1 MANIKSQ
8 IKRIRTN
15 EEARQ
20 RNQAV
25 KSELK
30 TYVRRVRQA
39 VEAGDNEAANTALEE
54 ASRKLDKAASKGV
67 IHKNQAANRKSK
79 LAKHVNKLAEVK

>member
-8 IKRIRTN
+8 IKRIKTN
-15 EEARQ
+15 EKARL
-20 RNQAV
+20 RNQSV

-39 VEAGDNEAANTALEE
+39 VESGDKAAAEE
-54 ASRKLDKAASKGV
+54 GLKKACRKLDKAVSKGV

-79 LAKHVNKLAEVK
+79 LAKRVASL

>member
-8 IKRIRTN
+8 KKRILTN
-15 EEARQ
+15 EKARQ
-20 RNQAV
+20 RNVAV

-30 TYVRRVRQA
+30 TAIRA
-39 VEAGDNEAANTALEE
+39 VEKAVAAGEAEAAVAALRT

-67 IHKNQAANRKSK
+67 IHKNNAANRKSGI
-79 LAKHVNKLAEVK
+79 AARVKSLSA

>member
-15 EEARQ
+15 EKARL
-20 RNQAV
+20 RNQSV

-30 TYVRRVRQA
+30 TYVRRVREA
-39 VEAGDNEAANTALEE
+39 IEAGDKAAAEE
-54 ASRKLDKAASKGV
+54 HLRKACRKLDKAASKGI
-67 IHKNQAANRKSK
+67 IHRSQAANRKSK
-79 LAKHVNKLAEVK
+79 LARRVAAL

>member
-8 IKRIRTN
+8 IKRIKTN
-15 EEARQ
+15 EKARL
-20 RNQAV
+20 RNQSV

-30 TYVRRVRQA
+30 TYVRRVREA
-39 VEAGDNEAANTALEE
+39 IEAG
-54 ASRKLDKAASKGV
+54 DKAASKGI

-79 LAKHVNKLAEVK
+79 LARRVAAL

>member
-8 IKRIRTN
+8 IKRIKTN
-15 EEARQ
+15 EKARL
-20 RNQAV
+20 RNQSV

-39 VEAGDNEAANTALEE
+39 VEAGD
-54 ASRKLDKAASKGV
+54 KAVPKGV

-79 LAKHVNKLAEVK
+79 LAKRVASL

>member
-15 EEARQ
+15 EKRRL
-20 RNQAV
+20 RNKAV

-30 TYVRRVRQA
+30 TYVRRTR
-39 VEAGDNEAANTALEE
+39 EAIAEGDKDKATEALRA
-54 ASRKLDKAASKGV
+54 ASRKLDKAVSKGV

-79 LAKHVNKLAEVK
+79 LAIQVANIE

>member
-15 EEARQ
+15 EKRRL
-20 RNQAV
+20 RNKAV

-30 TYVRRVRQA
+30 TYVRKTREA
-39 VEAGDNEAANTALEE
+39 IEAGDKTAAQEALQAAG
-54 ASRKLDKAASKGV
+54 RKLDKAAGKGV
-67 IHKNQAANRKSK
+67 IHANQAANRKAK
-79 LAKHVNKLAEVK
+79 LAKQVSAL

>member
-25 KSELK
+25 KSSVK
-30 TYVRRVRQA
+30 TAIRKFREA
-39 VEAGDNEAANTALEE
+39 AAAGDKDKAIELQRAAA
-54 ASRKLDKAASKGV
+54 RKLDKAASKGV
-67 IHKNQAANRKSK
+67 IHRNQAANKKSAM
-79 LAKHVNKLAEVK
+79 AKRVESL

>member
-15 EEARQ
+15 EKARL
-20 RNQAV
+20 RNKAV

-30 TYVRRVRQA
+30 TYVRRVREA
-39 VEAGDNEAANTALEE
+39 IVAGDKAAASEALRV

-79 LAKHVNKLAEVK
+79 LAKQVTALS

>member
-8 IKRIRTN
+8 IKRNRTN
-15 EEARQ
+15 EKARQ

-39 VEAGDNEAANTALEE
+39 IEAGDKETATEALAA
-54 ASRKLDKAASKGV
+54 AGRKLDKAVSKGV
-67 IHKNQAANRKSK
+67 IHRNQAANRKSK
-79 LAKHVNKLAEVK
+79 LAKHVNNM

>member
-15 EEARQ
+15 EEARL
-20 RNQAV
+20 RNKAV

-30 TYVRRVRQA
+30 THVRHVREA
-39 VEAGDNEAANTALEE
+39 VAAGDKETATTALAT
-54 ASRKLDKAASKGV
+54 ASKQLDKAVSKGV
-67 IHKNQAANRKSK
+67 IHSNQAANRKSA
-79 LAKHVNKLAEVK
+79 LAKQVAAL